1 MTRIIFLAA
10 FIFALPLL
18 CRSGWVI
25 VEHTWQAG
33 SDEIFE
39 STLIIQDNRIKSI
52 DDEQILIFDLDQWLL
67 TYVSP
72 LKKGYWTGA
81 PHEYLEFLKE
91 FTLKMLEE
99 ELASATRYEKPALQ
113 ALYDDLKMDL
123 ELGNDAVK
131 FIGELPVEIVMTEQA
146 DMVAGYRANRYLVY
160 SDGTRVE
167 EVWLTFDV
175 DLGREY
181 DYGEF
186 RAFID
191 EMSWGSMFADY
202 RSSSEYIHFMKSGL
216 PMRTVEEDQFGSV
229 VVTEVVMVDN
239 RQIPQ
244 SDFYPP
250 EGYRSMGLDELA
262 AGIDW

>member
-10 FIFALPLL
+10 FIFTAPLL
-18 CRSGWVI
+18 SRSGWVI
-25 VEHTWQAG
+25 VEHTRHAG
-33 SDEIFE
+33 TDEIFE
-39 STLIIQDNRIKSI
+39 STLLIQENKVKSI
-52 DDEQILIFDLDQWLL
+52 DNELVLIFDLDRWLL

-72 LKKGYWTGA
+72 LKKGYWTGT
-81 PHEYLEFLKE
+81 PREYLEFLKK

-99 ELASATRYEKPALQ
+99 EIETATRYERPALQ

-123 ELGNDAVK
+123 ELGDDAVE
-131 FIGELPVEIVMTEQA
+131 FIGELPVEIIMTELT

-167 EVWLTFDV
+167 ELWLTPDI

-191 EMSWGSMFADY
+191 EMSWGGMFADY
-202 RSSSEYIHFMKSGL
+202 RSSGEYIHLMRSGM
-216 PMRTVEEDQFGSV
+216 PMRTVEEDQFGSLI
-229 VVTEVVMVDN
+229 VTEVVKVEN
-239 RQIPQ
+239 RQIPP
-244 SDFYPP
+244 SEFDPP
-250 EGYRSMGLDELA
+250 KGFSLMELEELA
-262 AGIDW
+262 AGLEW